1 MSQERHKKAIGVA
14 IALGFE
20 LLSLVLICIF
30 LGYYLGRMKDLAEIG
45 AVVGSVIGFSIWT
58 WRLVSTKIPLM
69 STPATLSREAQ
80 LFGFSILITNL
91 VFCGVTAAFADRHTA
106 LNVFCA
112 SVFLTMNL
120 IFYMVLAAAILVKKN
135 IAWMGP
141 VIVIKYLILIG
152 SVYLVWAK
160 CDALLVLASMF
171 MELLTIT
178 ALLVV
183 FKLWIL
189 RRDKKHGSL

>member
-1 MSQERHKKAIGVA
+1 MSK
-14 IALGFE
+14 
-20 LLSLVLICIF
+20 
-30 LGYYLGRMKDLAEIG
+30 
-45 AVVGSVIGFSIWT
+45 
-58 WRLVSTKIPLM
+58 
-69 STPATLSREAQ
+69 PATLQREAQ

-91 VFCGVTAAFADRHTA
+91 VFCGVAAVFAERHVA

-112 SVFLTMNL
+112 SVFLTLNL

-160 CDALLVLASMF
+160 CDAILVLASMF
-171 MELLTIT
+171 TELLTIT

-183 FKLWIL
+183 FKFWIL
-189 RRDKKHGSL
+189 RRDKKHGPL